1 MDELVELLEFLLIV
15 NFLGMRGD
23 GTQTVHDVILH
34 KHRGITPHGKG
45 DGIAGASVQ
54 YMLAIFAKNNN
65 RRIKH
70 RRLSAHDLDSLE
82 LSAQGDNS
90 VKQQVMGNR
99 TLGTTD
105 IDTAANRGSLK

>member
-82 LSAQGDNS
+82 AFRSGR
-90 VKQQVMGNR
+90 QQR
-99 TLGTTD
+99 Q
-105 IDTAANRGSLK
+105 AASHGQSDARHDRHRYRG